1 MCLSL
6 LPALSVQ
13 VLDIDFDDVGTDQ
26 GVMRVTV
33 SCSHGTLK
41 LQRGSELVTTAATPA
56 TAVTTAAVVRSFTLA
71 GSLTEVNAA
80 LTGLVYKPD
89 ADWHGTD
96 TVIVVANDGGCCG
109 TGGALQ
115 DVQSIQVLVSPV
127 PDPPVIHAPPYPIAA
142 TKGAVSDVAGSSVTS
157 ADGDNEIITVQ
168 ISVARGS
175 VSLSS
180 IPAGV
185 TATGG

>member
-1 MCLSL
+1 L
-6 LPALSVQ
+6 LTLQ
-13 VLDIDFDDVGTDQ
+13 VLDIDFDDVGDDQ

-41 LQRGSELVTTAATPA
+41 LQRGSELVTTAAAP
-56 TAVTTAAVVRSFTLA
+56 TAAVAVAAAAAVVRSFTLA

-80 LTGLVYKPD
+80 LNGLVYKPD

-96 TVIVVANDGGCCG
+96 TVTVVANDGGCCG

-115 DVQSIQVLVSPV
+115 DVQSMQVLVSPV
-127 PDPPVIHAPPYPIAA
+127 PDPPVIHVPPYPLAA
-142 TKGAVSDVAGSSVTS
+142 TKGAVSNVAGISVTS
-157 ADGDNEIITVQ
+157 ADGDNEIVTVQ

-175 VSLSS
+175 VSPSS

-185 TATGG
+185 VATAG

>member
-1 MCLSL
+1 L
-6 LPALSVQ
+6 LTLQ
-13 VLDIDFDDVGTDQ
+13 VLDIDFNDMGADQ
-26 GVMRVTV
+26 GVTRVTV

-41 LQRGSELVTTAATPA
+41 LQRGSELVTTTAAPTP
-56 TAVTTAAVVRSFTLA
+56 TAVAAVVRSFTLA

-80 LTGLVYKPD
+80 LSGLVYKPD

-96 TVIVVANDGGCCG
+96 TVTVVANDGGCCG

-115 DVQSIQVLVSPV
+115 DIQSMQVLVSPV
-127 PDPPVIHAPPYPIAA
+127 PDPPVIHAPPYPLAA
-142 TKGAVSDVAGSSVTS
+142 TKEAVSDVAGISVTS

-185 TATGG
+185 VATAG